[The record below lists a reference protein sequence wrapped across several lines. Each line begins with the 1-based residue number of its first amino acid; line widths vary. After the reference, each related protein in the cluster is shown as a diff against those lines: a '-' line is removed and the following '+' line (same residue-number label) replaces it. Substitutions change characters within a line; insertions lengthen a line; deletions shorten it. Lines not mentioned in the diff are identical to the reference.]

1 MERKSTKVF
10 YFRFVHSVV
19 LVLLVLGSCGV
30 FREPPPPFD
39 SFSQE
44 VRLSP
49 WHFRFKVENQNH
61 VHGDTGA
68 VEGGYYLKASV
79 LISHST
85 SGESLLHAVSDDE
98 ASYSAKY
105 HYLAFDA
112 GGDLYLEAD
121 GDRVYAL
128 GYVFEP
134 SLGLT
139 GYDRLVY
146 TFRLSAAEYADFRGR
161 SEVSYW
167 YIDRMAGL
175 GRLCFT
181 SNSATD
187 AI

>member
-1 MERKSTKVF
+1 MF

-68 VEGGYYLKASV
+68 VEGWYYLKASV
-79 LISHST
+79 SVSHSA
-85 SGESLLHAVSDDE
+85 SGESLLHAVSEDE
-98 ASYSAKY
+98 ASYSANY
-105 HYLAFDA
+105 HYLSFEA
-112 GGDLYLEAD
+112 GQDLFLDYGSEPI
-121 GDRVYAL
+121 YPL

-134 SLGLT
+134 SLGLA
-139 GYDRLVY
+139 GFDRLVY
-146 TFRLSAAEYADFRGR
+146 TFRISVNQYDSLRARPV
-161 SEVSYW
+161 VSYW
-167 YIDRMAGL
+167 FIDRMAGL

-181 SNSATD
+181 SNSAAD

>member
-68 VEGGYYLKASV
+68 VEGWYYLKASV
-79 LISHST
+79 SVSHSA
-85 SGESLLHAVSDDE
+85 SGESLLHAVSEDE
-98 ASYSAKY
+98 ASYSANY
-105 HYLAFDA
+105 HYLSFEA
-112 GGDLYLEAD
+112 GQDLFLDYGSEPI
-121 GDRVYAL
+121 YPL

-134 SLGLT
+134 SLGLA
-139 GYDRLVY
+139 GFDRLVY
-146 TFRLSAAEYADFRGR
+146 TFRISVNQYDSLRARPV
-161 SEVSYW
+161 VSYW
-167 YIDRMAGL
+167 FIDRMAGL

-181 SNSATD
+181 SNSAAD